1 MNRFRKQNQDDLE
14 ECTNKTFGYLI
25 LVAILMFIMSL
36 CVPQQC
42 RAQSVQSCDT
52 IALPTRN
59 LVDVVKKTSKTGK
72 PVFYAIYAYEGVEDV
87 TAISK
92 SVVDYIEI
100 CKECNI
106 QPKLAL
112 RIKNGE
118 VVAVIRQKKGS
129 HAKK

>member
-1 MNRFRKQNQDDLE
+1 MNRFRKNQNQDDLE
-14 ECTNKTFGYLI
+14 KCKNRTFGYLI
-25 LVAILMFIMSL
+25 LIAILMFILSL

-42 RAQSVQSCDT
+42 RAQSCDT
-52 IALPTRN
+52 IAISTRN

-87 TAISK
+87 TTISK
-92 SVVDYIEI
+92 SVVDYIEV

-118 VVAVIRQKKGS
+118 VVAVIRQKKS
-129 HAKK
+129 KHAKR